1 MRVLAAMAACALLSS
16 GCSVLSGNDDARE
29 REALRLAIVRPRT
42 LDPIRAATVEEQL
55 VAEQLFDSLVALDAS
70 TAQPRPGI
78 AASWTTSGDGLV
90 WDFTLDEDAT
100 FSDGAPVTAADVKAT
115 YDRAVRKD
123 SGSAVADLL
132 EPVAG
137 WRDVAIAGTAE
148 GLPGVTVVDDTTVRI
163 TLDSPWASLPSALA
177 HPGLGIVPTGAAAR
191 PPGDPEIGSGPY
203 VVRTRSES
211 RIVLR
216 PAPNRQVRTTA
227 LELHLFDSEAEAY
240 EAFVDGDVHWAA
252 VPLAKTDEAAARYG
266 REHFRSYLAE
276 LFYAFN
282 LRSPKW
288 ADRRLREAV
297 VRAVDASAIISD
309 VYGGSMAPMKS
320 LVVNGVPGAPPDTC
334 GELCVHDPARSR
346 ALLAELASAGT
357 SPPEVFV
364 DFEGDEAQ
372 TAVAEHIAADL
383 EAVGLTVTLRPK
395 PFDEYERFA
404 VSGEQDLFRFGW
416 IAAYPSSDAFLA
428 PLFVSGSANNLP
440 GFGVGAVDELIRQAR
455 ATADDAQRAVLF
467 EQVERAVF
475 AEVPIVPIGQ
485 FRQHWVADERVRDLQ
500 LSVSGTFDAA
510 TVWLADG

>member
-1 MRVLAAMAACALLSS
+1 MRVLAAVAVCALLSS
-16 GCSVLSGNDDARE
+16 GCSVLSGNDDAPE
-29 REALRLAIVRPRT
+29 RAALRLAIVHPRT
-42 LDPIRAATVEEQL
+42 LDPIRAARVEEQL

-70 TAQPRPGI
+70 TAQPRPGV
-78 AASWTTSGDGLV
+78 ASSWTTSADGLV

-100 FSDGAPVTAADVKAT
+100 FSDGARVTAADVKAT
-115 YDRAVRKD
+115 YDRAVRQG

-137 WRDVAIAGTAE
+137 WGEVAIAGAAQE
-148 GLPGVTVVDDTTVRI
+148 LSGVTVVDDATVRI
-163 TLDSPWASLPSALA
+163 TLASPWASLPSALA
-177 HPGLGIVPTGAAAR
+177 HPGLGIVPADATTTPA
-191 PPGDPEIGSGPY
+191 GDPEIGSGPY
-203 VVRTRSES
+203 VVASRSES

-227 LELHLFDSEAEAY
+227 LELRLFDSEADAY
-240 EAFVDGDVHWAA
+240 EAFVDGDVHWAP

-297 VRAVDASAIISD
+297 VRAVDSGGIIND

-320 LVVNGVPGAPPDTC
+320 LVSGVPGAPADTC

-346 ALLAELASAGT
+346 ALLAELAATGL

-372 TAVAEHIAADL
+372 TAVAEHIEADL

-395 PFDEYERFA
+395 PFDDYERFA
-404 VSGEQDLFRFGW
+404 VSGEQDLFRLGW

-440 GFGVGAVDELIRQAR
+440 GFAVRAVDELIRQAR